1 MKGRRTP
8 PATTA
13 PETGPMRKDMVV
25 NVDPESTARLADQLC
40 AEQLALIL
48 TAFRITGNGHR
59 GIPQL

>member
-40 AEQLALIL
+40 AELALIL

-59 GIPQL
+59 